1 MKRVHIHVG
10 VNDMQ
15 ESLQFYSALF
25 NAAPDVSRDD
35 YAKWML
41 DDPQL
46 NFVVSQGHAKVG
58 IEHVGIESEN
68 DAEFQQM
75 RQRMIDAD
83 AIETV
88 NEDETHCCY
97 ARSNKTWTT
106 DPQQVVWES
115 FHSFG
120 EVDSYYGERPE
131 FSMPEQLAKSAP
143 LSSQCC
149 GNQA

>member
-10 VNDMQ
+10 VNNMQ

-41 DDPQL
+41 NDPEL

-58 IEHVGIESEN
+58 IEHVGIESDN
-68 DAEFQQM
+68 DTEFQEM
-75 RQRMIDAD
+75 RQRMLGSDN
-83 AIETV
+83 IETFE
-88 NEDETHCCY
+88 EDETHCCY

-115 FHSFG
+115 FHSYG
-120 EVDSYYGERPE
+120 AADSYYGERPA
-131 FSMPEQLAKSAP
+131 FSMSEQLNNAEKPSAP
-143 LSSQCC
+143 CC
-149 GNQA
+149 GS

>member
-25 NAAPDVSRDD
+25 NVDPHVCRDD

-46 NFVVSQGHAKVG
+46 NFVISQGHAKLG

-68 DAEFQQM
+68 DDEFQQM
-75 RQRMIDAD
+75 RERMLSAD
-83 AIETV
+83 NIATV
-88 NEDETHCCY
+88 EENETHCCY
-97 ARSNKTWTT
+97 ARSNKTWTS
-106 DPQQVVWES
+106 DPQKVVWES
-115 FHSFG
+115 FHSYG
-120 EVDSYYGERPE
+120 AADSYYGERPA
-131 FSMPEQLAKSAP
+131 FSIPEQITRAESTSP
-143 LSSQCC
+143 TCC
-149 GNQA
+149 GR

>member
-10 VNDMQ
+10 VNNMQ
-15 ESLQFYSALF
+15 ESVQFYSALF
-25 NAAPDVSRDD
+25 NAEPEVSRDD

-46 NFVVSQGHAKVG
+46 NFVVSQGHAKIG
-58 IEHVGIESEN
+58 IEHVGIQS
-68 DAEFQQM
+68 DSDSEFQEM
-75 RQRMIDAD
+75 RQRMLDAD
-83 AIETV
+83 VIETV
-88 NEDETHCCY
+88 EEKETHCCY

-120 EVDSYYGERPE
+120 EADSYYGERPA
-131 FSMPEQLAKSAP
+131 FSMPEQIAEKNAG
-143 LSSQCC
+143 SSPCC
-149 GNQA
+149 DN

>member
-10 VNDMQ
+10 VNNLQ

-25 NAAPDVSRDD
+25 NADPDVSRDD

-68 DAEFQQM
+68 DDEFQEM
-75 RQRMIDAD
+75 RQRMLTAD
-83 AIETV
+83 NIETFEE
-88 NEDETHCCY
+88 NETHCCY

-106 DPQQVVWES
+106 DPQQVGWES
-115 FHSFG
+115 FHSYG
-120 EVDSYYGERPE
+120 AADSYYGERPTLSISE
-131 FSMPEQLAKSAP
+131 LTASAESA
-143 LSSQCC
+143 SSPCC
-149 GNQA
+149 KT